1 MFLFIFPLQP
11 GLALTHHVVVSFNI
25 FLHLLSSSP
34 SLQMSTTDPTVIAR
48 VATATSLSLAR
59 AEFYLDAAGGDEEAA
74 VALWRGD

>member
-1 MFLFIFPLQP
+1 
-11 GLALTHHVVVSFNI
+11 
-25 FLHLLSSSP
+25 
-34 SLQMSTTDPTVIAR
+34 MSTTDPTVIAR